1 MERTEVI
8 AYFSMEVALA
18 PGMPTYSGGLGVL
31 AGDTVRT
38 AADMQIPMV
47 AVTLLPRKGYF
58 RQKLDPQGRQ
68 LEEPENWRVE
78 DFMQEQR
85 QRVSVQ
91 IEGRDVLLRAWKYD
105 VQGITGFK
113 VPVLFLDADLPEN
126 MASDR
131 RLSHYLYG
139 GDSKYRLCQEVLLG
153 VGGVRILRSLGY
165 DNIKR
170 FHMNEGHAGLLT
182 LELLNEMLQSKKSSS
197 HSLLDAVKKMCVF
210 TTHTPMAA
218 GHDKFPVELVRQ
230 VLGKYSPLKMQ
241 RQICPDS
248 DILNM
253 TCLALNLSHYVNGVS
268 KAHGRTSAEMFDH
281 YVIDSITNGVHAAT
295 WTSEPFRKLFDR
307 HIPDWHHDNFSLR
320 YALSVSDDELWQA
333 HMQCKTRLIEYV
345 NQQFDSGMD
354 PTVLTIGF
362 ARRATAYKRADLLF
376 ADIERLKSI
385 AAASPGLQ
393 LVFAGKAHPMDQQGK
408 RLIRKVFNAAE
419 QLKPAIKLVYLPD
432 YDIELAKIIIPGVDL
447 WLNTPEPPH
456 EASGTSGMKAALNA
470 VPSLSVLD
478 GWWVEGCVEG
488 LTGWAIG
495 NPPDSRGKKRSKNK
509 DAMSLYDKLENVIV
523 PMFYNNR
530 QQYIRV
536 MLHAL
541 ALNGSFFN
549 TQRMLQEYL
558 RKAYFL

>member
-1 MERTEVI
+1 
-8 AYFSMEVALA
+8 
-18 PGMPTYSGGLGVL
+18 
-31 AGDTVRT
+31 
-38 AADMQIPMV
+38 
-47 AVTLLPRKGYF
+47 
-58 RQKLDPQGRQ
+58 
-68 LEEPENWRVE
+68 
-78 DFMQEQR
+78 
-85 QRVSVQ
+85 
-91 IEGRDVLLRAWKYD
+91 
-105 VQGITGFK
+105 
-113 VPVLFLDADLPEN
+113 
-126 MASDR
+126 
-131 RLSHYLYG
+131 
-139 GDSKYRLCQEVLLG
+139 
-153 VGGVRILRSLGY
+153 LGY

-419 QLKPAIKLVYLPD
+419 QLKPAVKLVYLPD